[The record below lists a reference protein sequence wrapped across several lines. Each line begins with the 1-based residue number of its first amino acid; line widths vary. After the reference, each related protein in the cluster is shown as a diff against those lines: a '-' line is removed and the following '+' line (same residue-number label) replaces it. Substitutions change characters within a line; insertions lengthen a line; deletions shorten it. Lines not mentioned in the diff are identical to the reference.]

1 MFGKCVYTCKKL
13 FTYINALHRGQTE
26 NWLPGS
32 SPTIVMLI
40 TPFDQT
46 KHVTSSSLLP
56 SPLSIRSRRLAM
68 SELDV
73 CEGVLGFKVSGCW
86 SSSHHVE
93 FNRKLN
99 IHQYN
104 DGSPTSGIHDIHV
117 DVDCFQPL
125 PLHFSFL
132 YYFDSLGWN
141 YVRDYLE
148 QCPLII
154 LQCSWI
160 LVSNLTHAHT
170 HTKQTYLDALTNH
183 DFCCVNACPSKKIP
197 TLLHSWASPGQT

>member
-1 MFGKCVYTCKKL
+1 
-13 FTYINALHRGQTE
+13 
-26 NWLPGS
+26 
-32 SPTIVMLI
+32 
-40 TPFDQT
+40 
-46 KHVTSSSLLP
+46 
-56 SPLSIRSRRLAM
+56 M

-73 CEGVLGFKVSGCW
+73 CEGVLGFKVSGFW

-117 DVDCFQPL
+117 DVDYFQPL

-148 QCPLII
+148 RCPLII
-154 LQCSWI
+154 LQCFWI
-160 LVSNLTHAHT
+160 LVSNLTHT
-170 HTKQTYLDALTNH
+170 HTKQTYFWHIDTLTND
-183 DFCCVNACPSKKIP
+183 DFCRVNACPSKKLP
-197 TLLHSWASPGQT
+197 TLLHSWASPGQTWV